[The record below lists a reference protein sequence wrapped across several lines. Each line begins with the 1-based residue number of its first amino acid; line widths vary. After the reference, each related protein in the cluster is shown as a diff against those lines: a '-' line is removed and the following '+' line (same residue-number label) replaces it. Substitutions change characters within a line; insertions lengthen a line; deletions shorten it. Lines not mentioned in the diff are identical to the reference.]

1 MTRTPADNG
10 KAWRT
15 MNYQQQAV
23 AGMNPV
29 ELIVALYDGM
39 IRFLHQAIAATE
51 NRNAAVR
58 RQSIARVLEIL
69 MHLQSRLRSD
79 VGGNSA
85 KALSEFYAA
94 VFALCL
100 EGSRLESAD
109 RLREA
114 IGCIRD
120 VREAWSVAAHD
131 PEVLRLL
138 GDEGPPTQMVL
149 PSAGSSGA
157 GEAAGSRWTA

>member
-1 MTRTPADNG
+1 
-10 KAWRT
+10 

-39 IRFLHQAIAATE
+39 VRFLYQAIAAVE
-51 NRNAAVR
+51 RQDAAGR
-58 RQSIARVLEIL
+58 RSSVARVLEIL
-69 MHLQSRLRSD
+69 MHLQSRLRMD

-85 KALSEFYAA
+85 KALAEFYAA
-94 VFALCL
+94 IFALCL
-100 EGSRLESAD
+100 EGSRLDSAD

-120 VREAWSVAAHD
+120 VREAWSVAARD
-131 PEVLRLL
+131 PEVLRLI
-138 GDEGPPTQMVL
+138 GEGEGPAAKMILASPATETAHSSW
-149 PSAGSSGA
+149 SA
-157 GEAAGSRWTA
+157 

>member
-1 MTRTPADNG
+1 
-10 KAWRT
+10 
-15 MNYQQQAV
+15 MNYQQQAI

-39 IRFLHQAIAATE
+39 VRFLHQAIAAVE
-51 NRNAAVR
+51 NHRPGERRAA
-58 RQSIARVLEIL
+58 IGRVLEIL
-69 MHLQSRLRSD
+69 MHLQSRLRPD

-94 VFALCL
+94 IFALCL

-109 RLREA
+109 RFREA

-120 VREAWSVAAHD
+120 VRDAWSVAAHD

-138 GDEGPPTQMVL
+138 GGEEGVEERMVMTRATQAPAVE
-149 PSAGSSGA
+149 PVSS
-157 GEAAGSRWTA
+157 SWTA

>member
-1 MTRTPADNG
+1 
-10 KAWRT
+10 

-39 IRFLHQAIAATE
+39 VRFLYQAIAAVE
-51 NRNAAVR
+51 SRNQEGRRVAV
-58 RQSIARVLEIL
+58 ARVLEIL
-69 MHLQSRLRSD
+69 MHLQSRLRPD

-94 VFALCL
+94 IFALCL

-109 RLREA
+109 RFREA

-138 GDEGPPTQMVL
+138 GEEDGGSGHMVMTRATSMTAAE
-149 PSAGSSGA
+149 PASS
-157 GEAAGSRWTA
+157 SWTA

>member
-1 MTRTPADNG
+1 
-10 KAWRT
+10 
-15 MNYQQQAV
+15 MNYQQQTL

-39 IRFLHQAIAATE
+39 ARFLYRAITAIE
-51 NRNAAVR
+51 NHDARGRRVAVG
-58 RQSIARVLEIL
+58 RVLQIL
-69 MHLQSRLRSD
+69 MHLQSRLRRD

-85 KALSEFYAA
+85 KALSEFYASI
-94 VFALCL
+94 FALCL
-100 EGSRLESAD
+100 EGSRLESAA

-120 VREAWSVAAHD
+120 VREAWSVAARD

-138 GDEGPPTQMVL
+138 GENQAPPPQVIL
-149 PSAGSSGA
+149 AGA
-157 GEAAGSRWTA
+157 PTEPVGSRWTA

>member
-1 MTRTPADNG
+1 MHNRAPNPA
-10 KAWRT
+10 RVT
-15 MNYQQQAV
+15 NYQQQAI

-39 IRFLHQAIAATE
+39 VRFLHQAIAAIE
-51 NRNAAVR
+51 RREAADR
-58 RQSIARVLEIL
+58 RRAIGRVLEIL
-69 MHLQSRLRSD
+69 MHLQSRLRPD
-79 VGGNSA
+79 VGGSSA
-85 KALSEFYAA
+85 KALAEFYAA
-94 VFALCL
+94 IFALCL

-120 VREAWSVAAHD
+120 VREAWNVAAQD

-138 GDEGPPTQMVL
+138 AHREGQ
-149 PSAGSSGA
+149 PSLLASPAGS
-157 GEAAGSRWTA
+157 EASTPSSWSA